1 MDDDAIILAGGD
13 ALLGRVTR
21 GRRGGAAARMLPRKA
36 VSAAKVNRMVE
47 DLPGASSRVMRQF
60 FGLEL
65 FQFAN
70 GGLTSIRKSDI
81 VLRSFQMDRVFMTRA
96 NVGAASPNLV
106 VTVTS
111 FKVGAEEMI
120 VGGFGIP
127 LSMFATDATG
137 SMFKGYT
144 AKAGLPIAVTLGI
157 SAAPAA
163 AEFVNVQFGAYG
175 DAVGA

>member
-1 MDDDAIILAGGD
+1 MDDEAIILAGGD
-13 ALLGRVTR
+13 ALLGRVSR
-21 GRRGGAAARMLPRKA
+21 GSRRGGARMLPRKA

-47 DLPGASSRVMRQF
+47 DLPGANGRVMRQF

-70 GGLTSIRKSDI
+70 GGATSIRKSDI
-81 VLRSFQMDRVFMTRA
+81 VLRSFQMDRVFMTRS
-96 NVGAASPNLV
+96 NVGAASPNLI

-111 FKVGAEEMI
+111 FKVGADEMI
-120 VGGFGIP
+120 VGGFGLP
-127 LSMFATDATG
+127 LSMFAADATG

-144 AKAGLPIAVTLGI
+144 AKAGLPIAVILAI